1 MEAARKKDDVA
12 KAAADVKNKQDE
24 VDKLSNDKHVAP

>member
-12 KAAADVKNKQDE
+12 KVAADVKNKQDE
-24 VDKLSNDKHVAP
+24 VDKLSND